1 MVHVFDLKFNNFS
14 RPIPINL
21 SEMINLDILDLSHNN
36 LSGTIPS
43 SLQCLSFLSFFSVA
57 YNQLYGRIPYG
68 GQFQTFPSSRFEG
81 NCGDPRSRCH
91 QDRHESP
98 KRSRRNTSIIIGLVI
113 GIVCG
118 TIFLVG
124 PIILIALRAKNIG
137 DMNQIG
143 PLASIYDG
151 TWSREFVVCE
161 RENESVSLIR
171 TRGIASL
178 KWKNSNP
185 QTIKGNCDAS
195 CASNSRWAGIVAI
208 ARDGARIMIDGCN
221 AVVQT
226 APARV
231 AEAMAICLDATSI
244 RSGYGNDLLSKWLA
258 ETLLCR

>member
-21 SEMINLDILDLSHNN
+21 SKMIDLGILDLSHNN

-43 SLQCLSFLSFFSVA
+43 SLQSLSFLSFFSVA

-68 GQFQTFPSSRFEG
+68 GQFQTFPSSGFEG

-98 KRSRRNTSIIIGLVI
+98 KRSRRNTRFKSFAIWWFDVPCWLCSTG
-113 GIVCG
+113 
-118 TIFLVG
+118 
-124 PIILIALRAKNIG
+124 A
-137 DMNQIG
+137 MNQIG
-143 PLASIYDG
+143 PLASIYD
-151 TWSREFVVCE
+151 
-161 RENESVSLIR
+161 ENESVSLIR

-208 ARDGARIMIDGCN
+208 ARDSARIMIDGCN

-226 APARV
+226 ASARV

-258 ETLLCR
+258 ETLLSR